1 MNEFKPYQPPIS
13 YEQAGERANSILK
26 LLSIE
31 EKILL
36 IGGHDM
42 FFTQGFEQH
51 HIPQFFFSDA
61 TQGVHIRKE
70 LPGAMEKSTAF
81 PCPIALSATWNTEL
95 ARAYATGIGEECT
108 VGGIAVLLGPGMN
121 LYRISQCGRNFE
133 YFGEDPFLSARMIEN
148 YVVGVQSTGTIATL
162 KHFLCNN
169 TDHRRRMTD
178 SIVDERALHEMYL
191 PAFQAGIDAG
201 AMAVMTSYNK
211 VNGEYPGQ
219 SKAVITD
226 LLRNEMG
233 FKWLVMTDWW
243 SVYDPEKVIKSGQ
256 DLEMPGHTRQ
266 EEPMIEA
273 LGDVY
278 VRSNAAR
285 LLKEGTIIEADIDRM
300 AKSIIRT
307 FIAAGMYDRPIR
319 DEKYTKMF
327 SAHEELALK
336 TAREAIVL
344 LRNEGNILPIAP
356 EAMKKIVLTGE
367 FVEVLAEGGGSAKV
381 EGYDH
386 VTMLAALTTMYG
398 DALHYVKEPTDH
410 DYKNADIVLISVG
423 THDCESVDRPFDLPA
438 EMDARVQKAA
448 AANPNTVVIVNSG
461 GGVNM
466 SKWNEKVKAI
476 LYAWYPGQNGNT
488 ALSEILAGKV
498 SPSGK
503 LPFTIEKRFE
513 DSPGY
518 GYKPEG
524 EAFDI
529 GTEYDMR
536 LDIPLNTIEYKESIF
551 TGYRWYESKNITPLY
566 HFGSGLTYSGF
577 EFTNITLSDSVFPA
591 HGMLQVS
598 CELRNTGKVEAQE
611 VVQLY
616 IRDEQASVPRPVKEL
631 KGFRKVHL
639 APGARKTVA
648 FVVKEKDLAFWDT
661 SSKSWKTEKGNFTVL
676 IGSSSNDIM
685 LTARFK
691 L

>member
-1 MNEFKPYQPPIS
+1 MGEFKPYQPTIG
-13 YEQAGERANSILK
+13 YDQAGTRADSLLK
-26 LLSIE
+26 LLTRE

-42 FFTQGFEQH
+42 FFTQGFKQH
-51 HIPQFFFSDA
+51 QIPQFFFSDA
-61 TQGVHIRKE
+61 TQGVHIRRE

-81 PCPIALSATWNTEL
+81 PCPLALSATWNTDL
-95 ARAYATGIGEECT
+95 ARKYATAVGEECRA
-108 VGGIAVLLGPGMN
+108 GGIAVLLGPGMN

-148 YVVGVQSTGTIATL
+148 YVAGVQSTGTIATL

-169 TDHRRRMTD
+169 TEHHRRMTD
-178 SIVDERALHEMYL
+178 SVVDERALHEMYL

-211 VNGEYPGQ
+211 INGEYPGQ
-219 SKAVITD
+219 SKAIITD

-243 SVYDPEKVIKSGQ
+243 SVYDPEKAIKSGL
-256 DLEMPGHTRQ
+256 DLEMPGHTRK
-266 EEPMIEA
+266 EEPRIEA
-273 LGDVY
+273 MGDIY
-278 VRSNAAR
+278 VKSNAAR
-285 LLKEGTIIEADIDRM
+285 LLKDGKVTEADIDRM
-300 AKSIIRT
+300 AKSMLRT
-307 FIAAGMYDRPIR
+307 FIAAGMYDRPIK
-319 DEKYTKMF
+319 DEKYNEKF
-327 SAHEELALK
+327 PAHQEQALE

-356 EAMKKIVLTGE
+356 ETTKKIVLTGE

-381 EGYDH
+381 EGYNH
-386 VTMLAALTTMYG
+386 VTMLGALTKMYG
-398 DALHYVKEPTDH
+398 GALRYVKEPTDH

-438 EMDARVQKAA
+438 EMDDRVLAA
-448 AANPNTVVIVNSG
+448 VAANPNTVVIVNSG

-466 SKWNEKVKAI
+466 TKWNEKVKAI
-476 LYAWYPGQNGNT
+476 IYAWYPGQNGNT
-488 ALSEILAGKV
+488 ALAEILAGKV

-518 GYKPEG
+518 GYKPED
-524 EAFDI
+524 EPFDI
-529 GTEYDMR
+529 GTEFDMR
-536 LDIPLNTIEYKESIF
+536 FDIPVNTIEYKESIF

-566 HFGSGLTYSGF
+566 HFGFGLTYGSF
-577 EFTNITLSDSVFPA
+577 KYANLKISDTVLPKT
-591 HGMLQVS
+591 GMIQVS
-598 CELRNTGKVEAQE
+598 CDLSNTGTCAAQE
-611 VVQLY
+611 VIQLY
-616 IRDEQASVPRPVKEL
+616 LRDEEASAPRPVKEL
-631 KGFRKVHL
+631 KGFCKVRL
-639 APGARKTVA
+639 APGERKKVS
-648 FVVKEKDLAFWDT
+648 FIVKEKDLAFWDT
-661 SSKSWKTEKGNFTVL
+661 GSKRWKTEKGNFSVL
-676 IGSSSNDIM
+676 IGSSSNDIK
-685 LTARFK
+685 LTAGFK